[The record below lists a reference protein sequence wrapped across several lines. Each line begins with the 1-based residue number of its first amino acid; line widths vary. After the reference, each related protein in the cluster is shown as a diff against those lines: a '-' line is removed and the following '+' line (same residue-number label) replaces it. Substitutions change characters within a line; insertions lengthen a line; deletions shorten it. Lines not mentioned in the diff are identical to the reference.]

1 MIGLSRP
8 LIFEVFLFPSRAPL
22 DQSRLDLSSEVSFQL
37 LHSLRARHDAVLIG
51 VSTLKHDSPR
61 LNVRS
66 PLPGVNIPDSV
77 DEEPRPVVLDSKLSL
92 LDVDGI
98 FLKRPIVFSCH
109 NGGVFK
115 ASDAEKSEWN
125 KASEVLRS
133 LGGDLVHCAADS
145 NGR

>member
-1 MIGLSRP
+1 M
-8 LIFEVFLFPSRAPL
+8 VFLFPPRAPQ

-51 VSTLKHDSPR
+51 ISTLKHDSPR

-66 PLPGVNIPDSV
+66 PLPGVNIPDSE
-77 DEEPRPVVLDSKLSL
+77 DEPRPVVLDSKLSL

-115 ASDAEKSEWN
+115 ASDAEKTEWN
-125 KASEVLRS
+125 KASEVLRA
-133 LGGDLVHCAADS
+133 LGGDLVHCAADTH
-145 NGR
+145 GR